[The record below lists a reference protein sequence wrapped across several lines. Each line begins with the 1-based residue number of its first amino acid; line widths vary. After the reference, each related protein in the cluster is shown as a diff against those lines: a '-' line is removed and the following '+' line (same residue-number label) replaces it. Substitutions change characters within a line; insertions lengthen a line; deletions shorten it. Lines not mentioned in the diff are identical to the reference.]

1 MVTEWTSASHFEN
14 FGCSDALNSKVVGI
28 FPQVSAEVSE
38 MWIKMLNVRL
48 KVMKLTKFRIF
59 FFFFLEHTVE
69 RAIAE

>member
-1 MVTEWTSASHFEN
+1 
-14 FGCSDALNSKVVGI
+14 
-28 FPQVSAEVSE
+28 
-38 MWIKMLNVRL
+38 MLNVRL